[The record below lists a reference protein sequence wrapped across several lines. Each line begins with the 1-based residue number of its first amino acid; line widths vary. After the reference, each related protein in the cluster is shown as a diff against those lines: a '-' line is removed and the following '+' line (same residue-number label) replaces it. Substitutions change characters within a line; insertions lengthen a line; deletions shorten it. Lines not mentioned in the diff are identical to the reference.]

1 MYWTE
6 FKKIATLAL
15 TVFLLSSCAENAE
28 KAEEQVKAEA
38 KQETAITKE
47 QQIARLVENELNIP
61 ATEEYDIQI
70 LYKNI
75 DADTL
80 EDALVLVNRKEAG
93 FQNAKLND
101 REHFFA
107 NTGYTGLFNYVFV
120 WLGNSKS
127 LLKTTPVGSNVNYAL
142 RAEFLELTS
151 KAHTDFYV
159 EYRVKN
165 SLYRNYYTVRGKEIF
180 LTLLNIVTAF
190 GMSYKDLLMEKI
202 EERIKFKDFEDILTE
217 FEEMKNELL
226 DNSVKHINTHVEE
239 IIKQSENIKQA
250 NNKLLKSAELIFET
264 HLNTVRNKL
273 NDFRIN
279 KIVNKIKEL

>member
-15 TVFLLSSCAENAE
+15 TVFLLSSCAENAD
-28 KAEEQVKAEA
+28 KAEEQVNAEVKEEA

-180 LTLLNIVTAF
+180 LTLSCPVFDEVGEPNPIVYDIQHRESSVRLSKDIALYRSQF
-190 GMSYKDLLMEKI
+190 LDYNPAEIEDVNAYEPKGIMSSDDLYVYFIFDDNKKKYVTPMVPTTT
-202 EERIKFKDFEDILTE
+202 EE
-217 FEEMKNELL
+217 
-226 DNSVKHINTHVEE
+226 
-239 IIKQSENIKQA
+239 
-250 NNKLLKSAELIFET
+250 
-264 HLNTVRNKL
+264 
-273 NDFRIN
+273 
-279 KIVNKIKEL
+279 